1 MIITIQDTIKIVSKC
16 KQWIIRIVRRSYIYY
31 ENVNTMW
38 NDGTIFVYVGGKV
51 IKQIFVNDDNPYDI
65 IDNLKE
71 EYKIKRV
78 KEKHNNWR

>member
-1 MIITIQDTIKIVSKC
+1 MKILNKLAEC

-31 ENVNTMW
+31 ENTNPMW
-38 NDGTIFVYVGGKV
+38 NDGTIYVYLGGKT
-51 IKQIFVNDDNPYDI
+51 IKQIFVNDDDNPYDI

-71 EYKIKRV
+71 EYKIKCV